1 MALFRSEILN
11 QDFFKAAL
19 QEAEKTR
26 NVEIL
31 EITIGD
37 SSSTGLQETLP
48 VHITATVR
56 GREKVFDWSAKIS
69 SSSQAAVE
77 LSRELKLWEKELYL
91 YRELLPSLELR
102 SNLVHLECPAHPDL
116 VYSVLS
122 DSSSALLMT
131 DLAMAGFCP
140 ASSSQEVEVEMLELV
155 VSWLAGL
162 HAHSWAHF
170 NSRLTGE
177 KPPALMLDSVP
188 LAGRK
193 LSSEESLVELVA
205 SSQAPHSDYSSRLAS
220 LFQTEAYLEMC
231 RKVFGGRE
239 GKFCTVCHGA
249 PWLENC
255 LVWRDGGKVREV
267 VLTNY
272 QQARYC
278 QPASDL
284 AILLYTATSKE
295 FRQRELSRVLRGY
308 HRTLTETLAVLGHN
322 RPDLLYPFSD
332 LFHDYQEAIIPAVG
346 VAVTVLPGL
355 VKEAAD
361 EVDIGEDRPGLTVGR
376 TVAEKIREM
385 MEELV
390 ENGLL

>member
-11 QDFFKAAL
+11 QDFFKVAL
-19 QEAEKTR
+19 QEAEKTK

-31 EITIGD
+31 DLTIGD
-37 SSSTGLQETLP
+37 STSTGLQEVLP
-48 VHITATVR
+48 VHITASIR
-56 GREKVFDWSAKIS
+56 GRERVFAWSAKIS

-77 LSRELKLWEKELYL
+77 LSQELKLWEKEIYL
-91 YRELLPSLELR
+91 YRELLPSIELR

-116 VYSVLS
+116 VYSVNS
-122 DSSSALLMT
+122 ESSSALLMT
-131 DLAMAGFCP
+131 DLTMAGFSP
-140 ASSSQEVEVEMLELV
+140 ASSSMEMETEMMDLL

-162 HAHSWAHF
+162 HAHSYAHY

-177 KPPALMLDSVP
+177 KPPALMFDSVP

-193 LSSEESLVELVA
+193 LCSEESLVDLVT
-205 SSQAPHSDYSSRLAS
+205 SVQSPHSDYSSRLAS
-220 LFQTEAYLEMC
+220 LFQTEAYFSMC
-231 RKVFGGRE
+231 RKVFGARE

-267 VLTNY
+267 VFTNY

-278 QPASDL
+278 QPATDL
-284 AILLYTATSKE
+284 AILLYTATSKQ
-295 FRQRELSRVLRGY
+295 FRQTELSRVLRAY
-308 HRTLTETLAVLGHN
+308 HRTLTQTLSVLGHDH
-322 RPDLLYPFSD
+322 PDLYPFSD

-355 VKEAAD
+355 VKEASD
-361 EVDIGEDRPGLTVGR
+361 EVDIGEDRPGLAVGR
-376 TVAEKIREM
+376 MVAEKIMDM

-390 ENGLL
+390 ETGIL

>member
-31 EITIGD
+31 EITTGACT
-37 SSSTGLQETLP
+37 SSGLQETLP

-56 GREKVFDWSAKIS
+56 GRERVFDWSAKIS

-77 LSRELKLWEKELYL
+77 LSQELKLWEKEIYL
-91 YRELLPSLELR
+91 YRELLPTLELR
-102 SNLVHLECPAHPDL
+102 SNLAHLEVPAHPDL

-131 DLAMAGFCP
+131 DLATAGFSP
-140 ASSSQEVEVEMLELV
+140 ASSSLEVEVELVELV

-162 HAHSWAHF
+162 HAHSFAHF
-170 NSRLTGE
+170 NSRTGC
-177 KPPALMLDSVP
+177 PPPGLLLDSVP

-193 LSSEESLVELVA
+193 VSSEESLLELVA

-220 LFQTEAYLEMC
+220 LFQSEEYLAMC

-255 LVWRDGGKVREV
+255 LVWREGGQVREV

-272 QQARYC
+272 QQARFC
-278 QPASDL
+278 QPATDL
-284 AILLYTATSKE
+284 AILLYTATSKQ

-308 HRTLTETLAVLGHN
+308 HRTLTETLSVLGL
-322 RPDLLYPFSD
+322 PKPELLYPFSD
-332 LFHDYQEAIIPAVG
+332 LFHDYQVQPD
-346 VAVTVLPGL
+346 TLGL
-355 VKEAAD
+355 RCGGPNTQLGAF
-361 EVDIGEDRPGLTVGR
+361 LTFLCG
-376 TVAEKIREM
+376 IR
-385 MEELV
+385 
-390 ENGLL
+390 

>member
-31 EITIGD
+31 EITTGACT
-37 SSSTGLQETLP
+37 SSGLQETLP

-56 GREKVFDWSAKIS
+56 GRERVFDWSAKIS

-77 LSRELKLWEKELYL
+77 LSRELKLWEKEIYL
-91 YRELLPSLELR
+91 YRELLPTLELR
-102 SNLVHLECPAHPDL
+102 SNLAHLEVPAHPDL

-131 DLAMAGFCP
+131 DLATAGFSP
-140 ASSSQEVEVEMLELV
+140 ASSSLEVEVELVELV

-162 HAHSWAHF
+162 HAHSYAHF
-170 NSRLTGE
+170 NSRTGCP
-177 KPPALMLDSVP
+177 PPALLLDSVP

-193 LSSEESLVELVA
+193 VSSEESLLELVA

-220 LFQTEAYLEMC
+220 LFQSEEYLAMC

-255 LVWRDGGKVREV
+255 LVWRDGEVVREV
-267 VLTNY
+267 VFTNY

-278 QPASDL
+278 QPATDL
-284 AILLYTATSKE
+284 AILLYTSSSKK
-295 FRQRELSRVLRGY
+295 FRQENLSR
-308 HRTLTETLAVLGHN
+308 
-322 RPDLLYPFSD
+322 
-332 LFHDYQEAIIPAVG
+332 
-346 VAVTVLPGL
+346 
-355 VKEAAD
+355 
-361 EVDIGEDRPGLTVGR
+361 
-376 TVAEKIREM
+376 
-385 MEELV
+385 
-390 ENGLL
+390 

>member
-11 QDFFKAAL
+11 QDFFRAAL

-37 SSSTGLQETLP
+37 CSSTGLQETLP

-56 GREKVFDWSAKIS
+56 GRERVFDWSAKIS

-122 DSSSALLMT
+122 SSSSALLMT

-205 SSQAPHSDYSSRLAS
+205 SSQARTRTTPAGWPPSSRPRPTSRCAGKS
-220 LFQTEAYLEMC
+220 S
-231 RKVFGGRE
+231 E
-239 GKFCTVCHGA
+239 GERGSS
-249 PWLENC
+249 
-255 LVWRDGGKVREV
+255 
-267 VLTNY
+267 
-272 QQARYC
+272 AR
-278 QPASDL
+278 S
-284 AILLYTATSKE
+284 
-295 FRQRELSRVLRGY
+295 
-308 HRTLTETLAVLGHN
+308 
-322 RPDLLYPFSD
+322 
-332 LFHDYQEAIIPAVG
+332 
-346 VAVTVLPGL
+346 VTG
-355 VKEAAD
+355 
-361 EVDIGEDRPGLTVGR
+361 RPGWRTAWSGETEGR
-376 TVAEKIREM
+376 
-385 MEELV
+385 
-390 ENGLL
+390 